1 MSGSDSNQGRV
12 RLGALLILLATT
24 LAYSNSFHGPF
35 ILDDHAA
42 VTDNPTIRTLWPPGQ
57 ALSPRPGTAAVEGR
71 PLVNFSLAIN
81 YAIGGLD
88 VRGYHA
94 TNLAIHILAGLVLF
108 GVVRRTLALRPA
120 HASAVAPAKE
130 EGSGSPLQVEAG
142 VAPGPPHD
150 GIHADMGRARCH
162 PRRFAKPVQPAAN
175 AGALA
180 IHATGIAFT
189 IALLWTLHP
198 LQTESVT
205 YIVQRA
211 EALGGLTYLFALYAV
226 LRGENSSHPRW
237 WYLASV
243 AACAVGAGCKEILL
257 TAPVVVLLFDRIFL
271 STSWR
276 QVLGKSGLFYLGLAA
291 SWLILGILKVT
302 QHGVY
307 VEGMPQTEQIQPTLE
322 LLWQPAALLNYLRV
336 KLWADVT
343 CTPWTYLLTQPGVI
357 LHYLRLA
364 LWPDHLCLSYNWPFA
379 TSIAAVWPQATAILA
394 MLALT
399 AWALLRHPRWGFLG
413 VWFFII
419 LAPSSSILPIQD
431 AAFEH
436 RLYLPL
442 AAVIIA
448 LVIPAAHLAAPHPR
462 ARRALAILAAA
473 IALALGARTY
483 TRNHDYRSA
492 LAIWDNALRQRPNN
506 PAALHARGAAY
517 ANLGQYDRATAD
529 LNALLAL
536 EPENADAHASLADV
550 FVHLGDPQSAMRHF
564 ARAVSIRPGTFN
576 AQIGLAN
583 LLLMDGQAEAAIE
596 RAQLAVQMR
605 PDRAEGH
612 SALGIA
618 LCSRG
623 RIGEGLPYLQEA
635 ARLNPQH
642 AETRNNLGRAL
653 ALLGRLPEAEAE
665 LAEAI
670 RLNPGYADAIR
681 NLNAIRQEPR
691 P

>member
-1 MSGSDSNQGRV
+1 VTPPPILAFAARIPHHHAMSGSDSNQGRV

-57 ALSPRPGTAAVEGR
+57 ALSPRAGTAAVEGR

-108 GVVRRTLALRPA
+108 GVVRRTLARHRA
-120 HASAVAPAKE
+120 
-130 EGSGSPLQVEAG
+130 EGSGAG
-142 VAPGPPHD
+142 LP
-150 GIHADMGRARCH
+150 DMPSTLSR
-162 PRRFAKPVQPAAN
+162 
-175 AGALA
+175 
-180 IHATGIAFT
+180 HATGIAFT
-189 IALLWTLHP
+189 IALFWTLHP

-243 AACAVGAGCKEILL
+243 AACAIGAGCKEILL

-379 TSIAAVWPQATAILA
+379 TSLAAVWPQATTILT

-399 AWALLRHPRWGFLG
+399 TWALLRHPRWGFLG

-448 LVIPAAHLAAPHPR
+448 LVLPAAHLAAPHPR

-483 TRNHDYRSA
+483 ARNHDYRSA

-517 ANLGQYDRATAD
+517 ANLGQYDRAMDD

-564 ARAVSIRPGTFN
+564 AKAVAIRPGTFN

-583 LLLMDGQAEAAIE
+583 LLLMHGQAEAAIE
-596 RAQLAVQMR
+596 HAQLAVRMR

-618 LCSRG
+618 LCSLG
-623 RIGEGLPYLQEA
+623 RIDEGLPYLQEA
-635 ARLNPQH
+635 VRLNPHH

-653 ALLGRLPEAEAE
+653 ALLGRLPEAEAQ
-665 LAEAI
+665 LTEAI

-681 NLNAIRQEPR
+681 NLDAIRQERR